1 MARSKKGTVSLGP
14 DGKPRWVQLAIDVPS
29 QPDLPQPERWVM
41 PEAFLPLKIPAR
53 CVVRD
58 WGRDCGTP
66 AVGVYQDSAG
76 KRTVMCKYHY
86 DRRRHSR

>member
-1 MARSKKGTVSLGP
+1 
-14 DGKPRWVQLAIDVPS
+14 
-29 QPDLPQPERWVM
+29 M
-41 PEAFLPLKIPAR
+41 PEAFLPLKIPVR